1 MDHPQFEA
9 KKISMKQTKDGYVLN
24 LAIHP
29 DEVPDQIIR
38 DFVGARY
45 MVVMVRL
52 DDEEKPLN
60 REEYAGAQMV
70 KLAGMLCRDKE
81 FWEFLNEEGSLYEKS
96 EKECIEWMQNY
107 LVVGSRSEIKNNLA
121 AQTALKDIYTEYK
134 EWKTTRNT

>member
-29 DEVPDQIIR
+29 DEVPDEIIR

-121 AQTALKDIYTEYK
+121 SQRALKDIYTEYK

>member
-1 MDHPQFEA
+1 MEYPQFEA

-29 DEVPDQIIR
+29 DDVPDPIIR

-52 DDEEKPLN
+52 DEEEKPLN

-70 KLAGMLCRDKE
+70 KLAGMLCRDRE
-81 FWEFLNEEGSLYEKS
+81 FWDFLQEEGQLYERS

-107 LVVGSRSEIKNNLA
+107 LVVKSRAEIKTNLA
-121 AQTALKDIYTEYK
+121 SQRALKDIYTEYK

>member
-1 MDHPQFEA
+1 MQYPQFEA
-9 KKISMKQTKDGYVLN
+9 KKIAMKQTKDGYVMN

-29 DEVPDQIIR
+29 DDVPDEIIK

-81 FWEFLNEEGSLYEKS
+81 FWEFLQEEGQLFETS

-121 AQTALKDIYTEYK
+121 SQRALKDIYTEYK

>member
-1 MDHPQFEA
+1 
-9 KKISMKQTKDGYVLN
+9 
-24 LAIHP
+24 
-29 DEVPDQIIR
+29 
-38 DFVGARY
+38 

-60 REEYAGAQMV
+60 REEYAGTQMV

-81 FWEFLNEEGSLYEKS
+81 FWEFLQEEGQLFETS

-121 AQTALKDIYTEYK
+121 SQRALKDIYTEYK

>member
-1 MDHPQFEA
+1 MDTSQFEA
-9 KKISMKQTKDGYVLN
+9 KKVALKQTKDGHVLT

-29 DEVPDQIIR
+29 DESPDEILR

-52 DDEEKPLN
+52 DEEEKPLN

-81 FWEFLNEEGSLYEKS
+81 FWEFLQEEGQLFETS

-121 AQTALKDIYTEYK
+121 SQRALKDIYTEYK